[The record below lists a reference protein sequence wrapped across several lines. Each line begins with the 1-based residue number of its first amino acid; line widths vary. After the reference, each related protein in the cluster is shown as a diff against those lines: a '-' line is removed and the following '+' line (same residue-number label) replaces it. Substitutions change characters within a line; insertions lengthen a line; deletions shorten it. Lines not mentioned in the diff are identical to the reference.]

1 MKKIIVLFVTAAL
14 LLGLSLVMPQEK
26 QTKAD
31 YTMPSLVSISTGG
44 QIVTDADG
52 VVNLSNYTSQFP
64 MWDATHL
71 AYAEGWM
78 IQNPNYPVGTEFQV
92 IMDMEMQQPY
102 VAVVQ
107 GEVTSWS
114 YDSETGYATINA
126 KSITVPGRNG
136 GPDMHGLIVAVCL
149 GIADPNAPTDQI
161 KGMYVSTN
169 AYDWEMIPPKP
180 GDKSP
185 KFGYEITGKDGLKN
199 GFFKMYMPK
208 ALLDFMHIKPKDLA
222 GFIDG
227 DQYAAE
233 VSETPDGGA
242 IISLTLHFSTRK
254 VEAGK
259 ALPLSLAASKTT
271 IKKGKRA
278 SLFGWLGKKKK
289 GKEVQLYKKEK
300 GEKVWTLFA
309 TLKTKKQGYFK
320 KTLALQ
326 KTTKFKAKWINK
338 KGKKVTSPVKKVKV
352 K

>member
-1 MKKIIVLFVTAAL
+1 MKKIIVLFVIAAL
-14 LLGLSLVMPQEK
+14 FLGLTFFGYSEK
-26 QTKAD
+26 PVKAE
-31 YTMPSLVSISTGG
+31 YTMPTLVSISTGG
-44 QIVTDADG
+44 RTVSDADG

-92 IMDMEMQQPY
+92 VMDMKMQQPY
-102 VAVVQ
+102 LTVVQ

-114 YDSETGYATINA
+114 YDSTTGYATINA

-136 GPDMHGLIVAVCL
+136 GPDMHGLIVAVVL
-149 GIADPNAPTDQI
+149 GMTDPNAPKEQI

-169 AYDWEMIPPKP
+169 AYEWEMIPPKP
-180 GDKSP
+180 EDKSP

-208 ALLDFMHIKPKDLA
+208 ALLDLMHVKPSELA

-233 VSETPDGGA
+233 VSKMPDGGA
-242 IISLTLHFSTRK
+242 LISLTLSFSTKR

-259 ALPLSLAASKTT
+259 ALPLSLAVSKTT
-271 IKKGKRA
+271 IKKGKKT
-278 SLFGWLGKKKK
+278 SLFGWLGTKKK
-289 GKEVQLYKKEK
+289 GKTVHLYKKEK
-300 GEKVWTLFA
+300 GKRVWTLLT

-320 KTLALQ
+320 KTLVLQ

-338 KGKKVTSPVKKVKV
+338 KGKKVWSPVKTVKV